1 MNRKLIYFGKWGK
14 KLLNRMGD
22 LEQQYQHLLRA
33 QERDRVES
41 VNRLEPTNL
50 TKVDP
55 IVSQSITGH
64 KA

>member
-1 MNRKLIYFGKWGK
+1 
-14 KLLNRMGD
+14 MGD
-22 LEQQYQHLLRA
+22 LEQQYRHLLTA
-33 QERDRVES
+33 QERDRVD
-41 VNRLEPTNL
+41 RLEPTNL

>member
-1 MNRKLIYFGKWGK
+1 
-14 KLLNRMGD
+14 MGD

-41 VNRLEPTNL
+41 VDRLEPTNL

-64 KA
+64 TA